1 MRGRKRKETISR
13 IYREIVFHG
22 YTASGITGISV
33 KNATRAIAGISV
45 YKYIL
50 TVFVAVAMSLLVVY
64 AAVGGSYQ
72 LSIFPI
78 SVFVWTMLISLVTAM
93 QLSYGASGSGNIRNF
108 LYTVP
113 LTEEEALSLASS
125 AMLRTIDLPIFSS
138 ALVIFLSITVLGIYG
153 MLSGIIAL
161 LTGFSIFLIAAG
173 SAARMFRR
181 LRIHGGKGLL
191 VRLIASLP
199 VIFFLAVPTLLFRF
213 EIPISAAEMTYVPV
227 LSLSGIAHGNGVSI
241 AVSSIFAL
249 LLLAGG
255 KRIFSRYALQLISP
269 DELAGSRSGKL
280 RMKIRTPVRS
290 LIITDL
296 RQAFRS
302 PRLASLLFV
311 PFVLVAVV
319 AFYFTS
325 FSGRLSVP
333 FPVLYAEDIL
343 PVAFVSSYIAY
354 LLYMTELGGL
364 AYFKLLS
371 ISRYLNLTAKMI
383 VSVLFYAVSALLL
396 TLIFVMTGKTVYYI
410 AAVYTLLL
418 PLLVSVIFTSV
429 FFQNASRDGRLG
441 MSNPSSYALYTA
453 VNLLIFAVPAG
464 SFLAGLLVYRS
475 ILIAGVS
482 IASASLVEGLLML
495 FLLSVSS
502 D

>member
-1 MRGRKRKETISR
+1 MKAEKRLLRGRKRKETISR

-227 LSLSGIAHGNGVSI
+227 L
-241 AVSSIFAL
+241 
-249 LLLAGG
+249 
-255 KRIFSRYALQLISP
+255 
-269 DELAGSRSGKL
+269 
-280 RMKIRTPVRS
+280 
-290 LIITDL
+290 
-296 RQAFRS
+296 
-302 PRLASLLFV
+302 
-311 PFVLVAVV
+311 
-319 AFYFTS
+319 
-325 FSGRLSVP
+325 
-333 FPVLYAEDIL
+333 
-343 PVAFVSSYIAY
+343 
-354 LLYMTELGGL
+354 
-364 AYFKLLS
+364 
-371 ISRYLNLTAKMI
+371 
-383 VSVLFYAVSALLL
+383 
-396 TLIFVMTGKTVYYI
+396 
-410 AAVYTLLL
+410 
-418 PLLVSVIFTSV
+418 
-429 FFQNASRDGRLG
+429 
-441 MSNPSSYALYTA
+441 
-453 VNLLIFAVPAG
+453 
-464 SFLAGLLVYRS
+464 
-475 ILIAGVS
+475 
-482 IASASLVEGLLML
+482 
-495 FLLSVSS
+495 
-502 D
+502 